1 MDFSACGHQGSLRNR
16 GSASYLG
23 EVRIDILAT
32 ARKHGVADEDI
43 LHALRNA
50 VFDYPD
56 QGDHEL
62 TMAVGPARNGVT
74 MLEVGYLMSEEGR
87 LVVVHAMRA
96 RRKYVER
103 G

>member
-1 MDFSACGHQGSLRNR
+1 MRI
-16 GSASYLG
+16 
-23 EVRIDILAT
+23 EVLAT
-32 ARKHGVADEDI
+32 ARKHGIADDDI

-50 VFDYPD
+50 IFNYPN

-74 MLEVGYLMSEEGR
+74 TVEVGYLSSEDGL

-96 RRKYVER
+96 GRKYLE
-103 G
+103 GG

>member
-1 MDFSACGHQGSLRNR
+1 MRI
-16 GSASYLG
+16 
-23 EVRIDILAT
+23 EVLAT
-32 ARKHGVADEDI
+32 ACKHGMADDDI

-50 VFDYPD
+50 IFDYPN

-74 MLEVGYLMSEEGR
+74 MVEVGYLSSEDGF

-96 RRKYVER
+96 RRKYLE
-103 G
+103 GG

>member
-1 MDFSACGHQGSLRNR
+1 
-16 GSASYLG
+16 
-23 EVRIDILAT
+23 
-32 ARKHGVADEDI
+32 
-43 LHALRNA
+43 
-50 VFDYPD
+50 
-56 QGDHEL
+56 
-62 TMAVGPARNGVT
+62 MAVGPARNGVT

>member
-1 MDFSACGHQGSLRNR
+1 M
-16 GSASYLG
+16 
-23 EVRIDILAT
+23 RIEILAT
-32 ARKHGVADEDI
+32 VHRHGIADEDI
-43 LHALRNA
+43 QHALRNA
-50 VFDYPD
+50 IFDYPD

-74 MLEVGYLMSEEGR
+74 MLEVGYLMSEDGR
-87 LVVVHAMRA
+87 LVVIHAMRA

>member
-1 MDFSACGHQGSLRNR
+1 M
-16 GSASYLG
+16 
-23 EVRIDILAT
+23 
-32 ARKHGVADEDI
+32 ADDDI

-50 VFDYPD
+50 IFDYPN

-74 MLEVGYLMSEEGR
+74 MVEVGYLSSEDGF

-96 RRKYVER
+96 RRKYLE
-103 G
+103 GG

>member
-1 MDFSACGHQGSLRNR
+1 M
-16 GSASYLG
+16 
-23 EVRIDILAT
+23 RIEILAT
-32 ARKHGVADEDI
+32 ARKHGMADEDI

-50 VFDYPD
+50 VFDYPN

-74 MLEVGYLMSEEGR
+74 MVEVGYLSSEDGF

-96 RRKYVER
+96 RRKYLE
-103 G
+103 GG

>member
-1 MDFSACGHQGSLRNR
+1 MRI
-16 GSASYLG
+16 
-23 EVRIDILAT
+23 EVLAT
-32 ARKHGVADEDI
+32 ARKHGMADDDI

-50 VFDYPD
+50 IFDYPN

-74 MLEVGYLMSEEGR
+74 MVEVGYLSSEDGF

-96 RRKYVER
+96 RRKYLE
-103 G
+103 GG